1 MPVATDAQ
9 AISRALCAA
18 LICSILTLPLRR
30 GPDPHCCKPRLGGR
44 LVSLARRLIHRCCHR
59 SNDPP
64 WLRPFKLLQA
74 GLPAGARR
82 SNSSLAHQSRL
93 SPPLPATNQPA
104 SPASLAETVSLL
116 RITTHTAIL
125 TAHSG
130 RADSHIGARCPIR
143 PLGGYRRRTAVGQ
156 QPFAAR
162 VAGDAIY
169 RAAALFVA
177 QNTGLWH
184 LPPLPLLGAHQ
195 RILAANS
202 ASRPLRNGGQSRR
215 RNPAP
220 RIVLV
225 CIDAVPEAVFPEAT
239 PVGGR
244 DLFACLHE
252 ADDATLACYLAD
264 PSLSGIC
271 VPAPPTRIKS
281 SDCSWEEI
289 NGWLSSEPTPTA

>member
-9 AISRALCAA
+9 AISGALCA
-18 LICSILTLPLRR
+18 R
-30 GPDPHCCKPRLGGR
+30 PR
-44 LVSLARRLIHRCCHR
+44 S
-59 SNDPP
+59 S
-64 WLRPFKLLQA
+64 LLQA
-74 GLPAGARR
+74 ETRRAAGVIGEADYIGAATGATIPRGCAHSSCSRRDFLLEPGGQIAR
-82 SNSSLAHQSRL
+82 SLAHQSRL

-116 RITTHTAIL
+116 RITTHTTIL

-130 RADSHIGARCPIR
+130 RADSRIGARCPIR
-143 PLGGYRRRTAVGQ
+143 PLGGYRRHTAVCQ

-169 RAAALFVA
+169 RAAALIVA

-225 CIDAVPEAVFPEAT
+225 CIDAVSEAAFPDAT

-244 DLFACLHE
+244 DLFACLHGRP
-252 ADDATLACYLAD
+252 LL
-264 PSLSGIC
+264 
-271 VPAPPTRIKS
+271 
-281 SDCSWEEI
+281 
-289 NGWLSSEPTPTA
+289 PTAF